1 MDKLPVGQ
9 LPDLQQSNNDDEIMV
24 ITNSEYNQ
32 LKKEKISDLI
42 TDFTSTN
49 ENNALTK
56 GTDGKLFVTDFGN
69 ASNITEGKLPVS
81 VLPDIPKDLL
91 PEIETADL
99 PASGVVANTYTY
111 PSSVTVNAQGQVTA
125 ISEGSPSGAN
135 ANTDLSNITEA
146 GKEVIRENSGTGF
159 NMFDLVVKDHV
170 LSFEES
176 KGFGLQGTYV
186 YKDAVSGSRYGYP
199 DFYNKCIAEKAAG
212 TETQTQLGETTITTY
227 NNSNGHIFYDIADK
241 STVDTYFESTGEA
254 WFYGIDTANER
265 IFLPRNKYFA
275 VTKDVSVIGNG
286 KALGITNGT
295 LSCSMGN
302 ASSGGFALE
311 PTNSE
316 PGAAIGT
323 AVTNNSAAW
332 GNTAVGIVEDSEN
345 SGLVGELT
353 PDTTKYLYI
362 VVGNTAEVQSTTVEL
377 TTDSAIA
384 PIGFDS
390 STGAVKLNYAD
401 GLSLDSG
408 GNLTSLTNI
417 QAAHAAMPSTQYVD
431 LTPVSGQQYTAV
443 ADGYFVLSIYSN
455 NIAQAGLVN
464 RSLSPNPM
472 QTTIITSTRSQ
483 GVSCYLPAAK
493 GQNIE
498 VYFAFSTT
506 TTLIFVYAQG
516 ASND

>member
-316 PGAAIGT
+316 P
-323 AVTNNSAAW
+323 
-332 GNTAVGIVEDSEN
+332 
-345 SGLVGELT
+345 
-353 PDTTKYLYI
+353 YLYI

-472 QTTIITSTRSQ
+472 QTSIITSTRSQ